1 MSKKDYTKFANKTEK
16 VDEKHEVVIENTIE
30 KEAPKVEQRVEQ
42 KVEPKVEQKV
52 DRKIGTVIDCSSLN
66 VRKEPSK
73 YADILCTIQA
83 SEKVEIDESKS
94 TNDFYKIFNSAGVE
108 GYCMK
113 NYISVDR

>member
-1 MSKKDYTKFANKTEK
+1 MANKNYNRIYSEEK
-16 VDEKHEVVIENTIE
+16 KQMIE
-30 KEAPKVEQRVEQ
+30 KPIVKEVKKPEV
-42 KVEPKVEQKV
+42 
-52 DRKIGTVIDCSSLN
+52 KIGIVCNCNTLN

-94 TNDFYKIFNSAGVE
+94 THDFYKIFNSAGVE

>member
-42 KVEPKVEQKV
+42 KVEQKVE
-52 DRKIGTVIDCSSLN
+52 RKIGTVINCSSLN

-94 TNDFYKIFNSAGVE
+94 THDFYKIFNSAGVE

>member
-42 KVEPKVEQKV
+42 KVEQRVEQKV
-52 DRKIGTVIDCSSLN
+52 ERKIGTVIDCSSLN

-94 TNDFYKIFNSAGVE
+94 THDFYKIFNSAGVE

>member
-16 VDEKHEVVIENTIE
+16 VDEKHEVVIENTIK

-42 KVEPKVEQKV
+42 KVEQKVE
-52 DRKIGTVIDCSSLN
+52 RKIGTVIDCSSLN

-94 TNDFYKIFNSAGVE
+94 THDFYKIFNSAGVE

>member
-42 KVEPKVEQKV
+42 KVEQKVE
-52 DRKIGTVIDCSSLN
+52 RKIGTVIDCSSLN

-73 YADILCTIQA
+73 HADILCTIQA